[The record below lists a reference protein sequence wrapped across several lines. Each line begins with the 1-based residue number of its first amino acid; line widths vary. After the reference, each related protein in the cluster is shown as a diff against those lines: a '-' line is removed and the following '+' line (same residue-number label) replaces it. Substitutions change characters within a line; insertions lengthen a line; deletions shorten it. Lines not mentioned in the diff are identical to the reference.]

1 MAGRENLVGESIAS
15 VALAAL
21 SALTTNRRHGPCR
34 RWTRRFRPTGLRPQL
49 EVLERIRLLTI
60 WTVNSM
66 GYVGAKGQEDW
77 SQVYPSLKPGDTV
90 KFDIVAGQV
99 WVDPNDPNVTY
110 TDPDGP
116 YVLPPE
122 SDVFQGSITLNGTT
136 QPHFQ
141 PGQPQ
146 IYFENTNNPV
156 TIEGGN
162 STIEGLGFADD
173 ITLELTNLGGDTV
186 QDCVFGIDPSNGQPD
201 GAGLQILCNNNTIG
215 GIAANAGNVFAGAS
229 PIDLN
234 DAMGNLIE
242 GNWLGTD
249 KSGTF
254 EQGTDENGIN
264 ILNGSSNNTIGG
276 TTAGAGNVIAYNQ
289 QNGVAIYLP
298 PAGSGTPQ
306 CTGDAI
312 LGNEIFGN
320 GDLGIDLGDT
330 LSPLQNDAKGHTGPN
345 DYQDYPIVSGPD
357 SSGAITG
364 TRVQSRHLHRR
375 VLRQL
380 SLGLE
385 PRTGIPGRSVRH
397 CACQRQRPALV

>member
-1 MAGRENLVGESIAS
+1 MSVALLAFGGFGIVIQAMGSPARIVFGGLTRKFSSALRWFRSTEAIASSVASWEMPHMAGRENLVGESIAS

-298 PAGSGTPQ
+298 PAGRVRLSAPATPSWA
-306 CTGDAI
+306 TR
-312 LGNEIFGN
+312 
-320 GDLGIDLGDT
+320 
-330 LSPLQNDAKGHTGPN
+330 
-345 DYQDYPIVSGPD
+345 
-357 SSGAITG
+357 SSATE
-364 TRVQSRHLHRR
+364 TSASTWATH
-375 VLRQL
+375 
-380 SLGLE
+380 
-385 PRTGIPGRSVRH
+385 
-397 CACQRQRPALV
+397 